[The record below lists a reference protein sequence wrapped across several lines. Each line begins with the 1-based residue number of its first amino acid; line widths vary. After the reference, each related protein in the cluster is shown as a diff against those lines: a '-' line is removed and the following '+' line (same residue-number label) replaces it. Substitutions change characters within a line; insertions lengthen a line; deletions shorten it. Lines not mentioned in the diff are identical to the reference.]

1 MQVLKM
7 ALPVPAFDS
16 LPLVN
21 IRTGVDISSR
31 LQQLS
36 LQLPGVLLE
45 KLPQLWAFTQE
56 REREGN
62 EPRVNRKREG
72 GEETVHLQATGETGT
87 VLEPGHPEFQYQ
99 LPPCL
104 RGFGLDQRLQTGI
117 LLVGIQPVDVSLIFR
132 AFLNN

>member
-21 IRTGVDISSR
+21 FRTGVDISSR

-56 REREGN
+56 
-62 EPRVNRKREG
+62 
-72 GEETVHLQATGETGT
+72 
-87 VLEPGHPEFQYQ
+87 
-99 LPPCL
+99 
-104 RGFGLDQRLQTGI
+104 
-117 LLVGIQPVDVSLIFR
+117 
-132 AFLNN
+132 

>member
-1 MQVLKM
+1 M

-21 IRTGVDISSR
+21 FRTGVDISSR

-56 REREGN
+56 RAREGN

-72 GEETVHLQATGETGT
+72 KV
-87 VLEPGHPEFQYQ
+87 VRR
-99 LPPCL
+99 PCIS
-104 RGFGLDQRLQTGI
+104 RLQVRQAQGWNLGT
-117 LLVGIQPVDVSLIFR
+117 LSSSTSSLP
-132 AFLNN
+132 A